1 MKRACLSTVLMALTV
16 AVSASACAA
25 EVQPSRSGE
34 GGCTIAFLL
43 PENTTPRYEAK
54 DHPLFL
60 DAVKAQ
66 DPSCKVLYFNAA
78 NAADKQQQQAESAL
92 SQGAQVLVLDA
103 ANVTSSAAI
112 VQEAKAKGVPTVAY
126 DRTAGGPLAYRTGF
140 DNVEVGKTQA
150 NAMIKAMQAAGH
162 SSGNIVMINGAPD
175 TTGAF
180 FKQGAHEVFDKS
192 GYKIAA
198 EYDTDGWSPTNA
210 TTEMT
215 QAIAKVGAHDIAG
228 VYAANDTLA
237 GAAIT
242 AMRQAG
248 ISPIPPV
255 TGLDATDEGLQRIVL
270 GTQYMTTYKNLKAE
284 TDAAAKIAI
293 LLAHGKPL
301 PSAPMVKNVTGDDV
315 PTQLLPPIAVTV
327 DTIKSTVIA
336 DGFATA
342 AEVCGGGAAD
352 ACARAGITG

>member
-1 MKRACLSTVLMALTV
+1 MSTMLIGLSLVVPV
-16 AVSASACAA
+16 AACAA
-25 EVQPSRSGE
+25 EQQPPRSSAA
-34 GGCTIAFLL
+34 GCQIALLL

-54 DHPLFL
+54 DRPLFQA
-60 DAVKAQ
+60 AVKAQ
-66 DPSCKVLYFNAA
+66 DPGCTVLYFNAA

-92 SQGAQVLVLDA
+92 AQGAQVLVLDA
-103 ANVTSSAAI
+103 ANVDSSAAI

-140 DNVEVGKTQA
+140 DNVEVGRTQA

-162 SSGNIVMINGAPD
+162 ASGDIVMINGAPD

-180 FKQGAHEVFDKS
+180 FKQGAHEVFDHS
-192 GYKIAA
+192 AYKVAA

-215 QAIAKVGAHDIAG
+215 QAISKIGAHDIVG

-248 ISPIPPV
+248 ISPVPPV
-255 TGLDATDEGLQRIVL
+255 TGLDATDEGLQRIVQ

-284 TDAAAKIAI
+284 TAAAAKVAIA
-293 LLAHGKPL
+293 LAHGQPV
-301 PSAPMVKNVTGDDV
+301 PFAPKVKNATGDEV
-315 PTQLLPPIAVTV
+315 PTQLLPPVAVTV
-327 DTIKSTVIA
+327 ANIKSTVVA
-336 DGFATA
+336 DGFATS
-342 AEVCGGGAAD
+342 AEICVGGAAD
-352 ACARAGITG
+352 ACARAGLTR

>member
-1 MKRACLSTVLMALTV
+1 MKRARLSAVSIALTV
-16 AVSASACAA
+16 VAAASACAA
-25 EVQPSRSGE
+25 EVQPPRSDE
-34 GGCTIAFLL
+34 AGCRIAFLL

-54 DHPLFL
+54 DRPLFL

-66 DPSCKVLYFNAA
+66 DPSCTVLYFNAA
-78 NAADKQQQQAESAL
+78 NAADKQQQQAQSAL
-92 SQGAQVLVLDA
+92 AQGAQVLVLDA
-103 ANVTSSAAI
+103 ANVNSSAAI

-126 DRTAGGPLAYRTGF
+126 DRTAGGPLAYRVGF
-140 DNVEVGKTQA
+140 DNVEVGRTQA

-162 SSGNIVMINGAPD
+162 GSGDIVMINGAPD

-180 FKQGAHEVFDKS
+180 FKQGAHEVFDRS
-192 GYKIAA
+192 GYRIAA
-198 EYDTDGWSPTNA
+198 EYDTDGWSPINA

-215 QAIAKVGAHDIAG
+215 QAISKVGAHNIVG

-248 ISPIPPV
+248 ISPVPPV

-284 TDAAAKIAI
+284 AAAAAKAAI

-301 PSAPMVKNVTGDDV
+301 PSAPTTKNVTGDDV
-315 PTQLLPPIAVTV
+315 PTELLPPVAVTA
-327 DTIKSTVIA
+327 DNIKSTVIA
-336 DGFATA
+336 DGFATP
-342 AEVCGGGAAD
+342 AEICAAD
-352 ACARAGITG
+352 AAGACARAGITG